1 MDVWT
6 DSVIIGDGF
15 GSRHATAG
23 TGRPSDSRV
32 NFYFLVEISLAEE
45 PSREEALLGAL
56 LEDEMAS
63 LLKEKL

>member
-6 DSVIIGDGF
+6 DSDIMGDGF
-15 GSRHATAG
+15 ASRHATAG
-23 TGRPSDSRV
+23 TVRPSDSRV

-45 PSREEALLGAL
+45 PSGEEALLGAL

-63 LLKEKL
+63 SDT